1 MNTLF
6 FYLCLKVVLSNKCFK
21 SNKTNYKNNL
31 EIKKQRQFYV
41 KNKIDIIILYTSS
54 YHLRLLCITIL

>member
-6 FYLCLKVVLSNKCFK
+6 FYLCLKVVLSNEYLK
-21 SNKTNYKNNL
+21 SYKTNYTNNF
-31 EIKKQRQFYV
+31 EIKKQRQFCV

-54 YHLRLLCITIL
+54 YHLCLSCITIL